1 MDIRNLNTITI
12 SGSKSVN
19 VNDRRTYTVNAPRTR
34 IYAGEWRVS
43 GARIVRKNATSVTIR
58 WTSPGLKFISYTATR
73 TNRGLLQGFYPVV
86 VNGSSTPSTPSNPR
100 ISNQNCTKA
109 TLQRG
114 PTPNGITWYWQGTNK
129 NGTST
134 SNSNSTY
141 LATTSGRYYLRARNN
156 RGVWSVGSSSVYVII
171 GTVGGSAWYAD
182 TDGDGLGDPN
192 NTLIQCRQPSGYVS
206 NNNDSC
212 PSSHGGGTA
221 NGCPSGG
228 GLSNEN
234 LNWVQSKSYDIK
246 GNLLSSSKGYFDE
259 LGRGTQTQSFDIKA
273 KRIWA
278 TQTLYDYAGRP
289 AFNTLSAPITNK
301 NSAEVF
307 QYKKGFIKKTNH
319 SNFTIADF
327 ENTDIYNPA
336 TIGSQNNTLGK
347 YYSSSNTDEEYQD
360 KTNRPYSRTIYSK
373 LNPGTVKQSIGGNK
387 INGEW
392 KQNYSFSMSAAQEMY
407 YVYGYDYFTHSP
419 AIAKTYTGIDRV
431 LNNNSKQIT
440 WLKVNKSVVEDVHG
454 NEFVSF
460 TDDDGKHLATA
471 RSGGTKKYEV
481 LSLIGEQKY
490 IDIHLPKGC
499 EGTLRFYGS
508 TWLYKVYDL
517 KTEQIVRNVNN
528 LPAGFYRIQYIG
540 NSTLSKASSL
550 TYINKS
556 NRVIYPVKSKSVGV
570 RYKVNYYDYTLNY
583 YNRAG
588 YLKSTLQPLGFND
601 NCLNALSPTVNH
613 NQNLATTFTQNSLG
627 KLLETKSPDEGKTKF
642 KYREDGQI
650 RFSQTSKQSGI
661 ENIIESDFT
670 FDYGGWLQNGS
681 VGYTIE
687 DGRLKVNVNSSWE
700 GVKYELP
707 DLITAP
713 GEKFEIKITF
723 DKGNTQSNVRGYFE
737 ELDMNGNHL
746 RFAVFDGNLSS
757 GENEYTYT
765 IVQGSKLRFRIDKD
779 NTNTGIETYFYI
791 DHISLNRVS
800 RVSEEF
806 SYTNYDEFGRPVE
819 SGVARGDFSS
829 LNPDSNAIIPNKK
842 LEEKQ
847 ETVYD
852 FGRSNFSGYGLY
864 STLGSL
870 YRHYKPTF
878 LAGNVVATKNQN
890 TTSWY
895 SYDVYGR
902 VKWIVQKIN
911 GLGVKTIDYVYDPV
925 TSQVV
930 KVIYQKNT
938 PSEKF
943 IHRYTYNVAQELVKV
958 ETSTDDI
965 EYISHAAYSYYE
977 TGALKR
983 TEIAN
988 GLQGI
993 DYIYNLAGQLKAI
1006 NHPHLTAASDPG
1018 GDRNDLFGMVIDYYN
1033 GDYTRN
1039 SNFSM
1044 INSGTDQYN
1053 GNIKGITSNTNWGSV
1068 TNNPAKYSYKYN
1080 NNNWLSEANFSG
1092 GNATASD
1099 DYKVHNIT
1107 YDANGN
1113 IKTLNRN
1120 KNTNGRNGNLM
1131 DQFTYHYKS
1140 ENSNRLD
1147 HIDDAVTT
1155 NTNADDL
1162 KDQNNGNY
1170 TYNSIGQLVEDREYV
1185 TASRPN
1191 DILRYEY
1198 NASGLVTK
1206 ITKAN
1211 RPLVEF
1217 FYNDKGFRTRK
1228 ISYTGHRSETTNY
1241 VRDASGSVLAIYQ
1254 NNTLIEHPIYGASR
1268 IGVYNKRSNTS
1279 VYQLTDH
1286 LGNVRAVVSKDN
1298 NGNAAALVSATD
1310 YYPFG
1315 MAMPGRQIVNGQPYR
1330 YAYQGQE
1337 KDSETGKE
1345 AFQLRLWDSRIGRW
1359 LTTDPYRQYNSPY
1372 LGMGND
1378 PINGI
1383 DPDGGYKTKWDRFWG
1398 WVGGGFQGKFTNSPN
1413 AESAMHRYGILKT
1426 SFDDGGGVTFNYDF
1440 GIKNAQIAAA
1450 NDIIGTQNFA
1460 NDLQNMGM
1468 EVNITNNRREA
1479 MNSNINF
1486 MVGLGLPSGKLA
1498 TTTRDASNVVK
1509 DIRKIKIPVYRVYG
1523 GGSGRFGESWTFIN
1537 PKLYGSS
1544 FRNFAGL
1551 PTTGLR
1557 ANSGNLMIKGS
1568 LEIKEISRI
1577 RMALPLHGNTGRLV
1591 PELIIK
1597 KSWNSVNWSAKNIT
1611 KVGF

>member
-1 MDIRNLNTITI
+1 MKKSFIQKGILFIFLMCSTVNVFGQRKLMDLRNLNTITI

-19 VNDRRTYTVNAPRTR
+19 GNDTRTYTVNAPRTR
-34 IYAGEWRVS
+34 IYAGKWRVS

-73 TNRGLLQGFYPVV
+73 TNRGLLKGFYPVV
-86 VNGSSTPSTPSNPR
+86 VNGSSTPYNLPIP
-100 ISNQNCTKA
+100 
-109 TLQRG
+109 
-114 PTPNGITWYWQGTNK
+114 
-129 NGTST
+129 
-134 SNSNSTY
+134 
-141 LATTSGRYYLRARNN
+141 
-156 RGVWSVGSSSVYVII
+156 
-171 GTVGGSAWYAD
+171 
-182 TDGDGLGDPN
+182 
-192 NTLIQCRQPSGYVS
+192 
-206 NNNDSC
+206 
-212 PSSHGGGTA
+212 
-221 NGCPSGG
+221 
-228 GLSNEN
+228 EN

-613 NQNLATTFTQNSLG
+613 NQNLATAFTQNSLG

-765 IVQGSKLRFRIDKD
+765 IVRGSKLRFRIDKD

-829 LNPDSNAIIPNKK
+829 LNPDSNAIILNKK

-965 EYISHAAYSYYE
+965 EYISHAEYSYYE

-1044 INSGTDQYN
+1044 INSGIDQFN

-1099 DYKVHNIT
+1099 DYRVHNIT

-1162 KDQNNGNY
+1162 KDQNKGNY

-1185 TASRPN
+1185 TASSPN

-1211 RPLVEF
+1211 RPLVQF
-1217 FYNDKGFRTRK
+1217 IYNDKGFRTRK
-1228 ISYTGHRSETTNY
+1228 ISFRGYRTETTNY

-1310 YYPFG
+1310 YYPGG
-1315 MAMPGRQIVNGQPYR
+1315 MPMPGRQFVNGKPYR
-1330 YAYQGQE
+1330 YGYQGE
-1337 KDSETGKE
+1337 FAETDEETGKP
-1345 AFQLRLWDSRIGRW
+1345 AFQLRLYDPRINRW
-1359 LTTDPYRQYNSPY
+1359 LSPDPMRQYHSPY
-1372 LGMGND
+1372 MAMDNRPNMSVDPTGGCTDCNECPDACSSLGVTTIESGHSIYYD
-1378 PINGI
+1378 F
-1383 DPDGGYKTKWDRFWG
+1383 DADKYFDRSDLNSTMFNQ
-1398 WVGGGFQGKFTNSPN
+1398 VNVSTNSDANLIFGNTWTKGAPQFMEN
-1413 AESAMHRYGILKT
+1413 GKKYQFDEADLKVAI
-1426 SFDDGGGVTFNYDF
+1426 DVLKNGERDF
-1440 GIKNAQIAAA
+1440 
-1450 NDIIGTQNFA
+1450 
-1460 NDLQNMGM
+1460 L
-1468 EVNITNNRREA
+1468 
-1479 MNSNINF
+1479 SNE
-1486 MVGLGLPSGKLA
+1486 
-1498 TTTRDASNVVK
+1498 
-1509 DIRKIKIPVYRVYG
+1509 IRKRLKDGLFHDNPTPLSKKTYYLWYG
-1523 GGSGRFGESWTFIN
+1523 HTV
-1537 PKLYGSS
+1537 
-1544 FRNFAGL
+1544 
-1551 PTTGLR
+1551 
-1557 ANSGNLMIKGS
+1557 GNLQLADSYIMMADMVTSYSNAIS
-1568 LEIKEISRI
+1568 LRPKHFNI
-1577 RMALPLHGNTGRLV
+1577 RS
-1591 PELIIK
+1591 I
-1597 KSWNSVNWSAKNIT
+1597 NSV
-1611 KVGF
+1611 

>member
-1 MDIRNLNTITI
+1 MKKSFIQKGILFIFLMCSTVNVFGHRRLMDLRNLNTITI

-19 VNDRRTYTVNAPRTR
+19 GNDTRTYTVNAPRTR
-34 IYAGEWRVS
+34 IYAGKWRVS
-43 GARIVRKNATSVTIR
+43 EGARIVRKNATSDTIR

-73 TNRGLLQGFYPVV
+73 TNRGLLKGFYPVV
-86 VNGSSTPSTPSNPR
+86 VNESSTPYNLPVP
-100 ISNQNCTKA
+100 
-109 TLQRG
+109 
-114 PTPNGITWYWQGTNK
+114 
-129 NGTST
+129 
-134 SNSNSTY
+134 
-141 LATTSGRYYLRARNN
+141 
-156 RGVWSVGSSSVYVII
+156 
-171 GTVGGSAWYAD
+171 
-182 TDGDGLGDPN
+182 
-192 NTLIQCRQPSGYVS
+192 
-206 NNNDSC
+206 
-212 PSSHGGGTA
+212 
-221 NGCPSGG
+221 
-228 GLSNEN
+228 EN

-307 QYKKGFIKKTNH
+307 QYKKGFIKKTDN
-319 SNFTIADF
+319 SNFTVADF

-419 AIAKTYTGIDRV
+419 AIAKTYTGIDQV
-431 LNNNSKQIT
+431 LNDTSKQIT

-508 TWLYKVYDL
+508 TSLYRVYDL

-556 NRVIYPVKSKSVGV
+556 NRVIYPVKNKSSAGV

-613 NQNLATTFTQNSLG
+613 NKNLTTTFTQNSLG

-650 RFSQTSKQSGI
+650 RFSQNSKQA
-661 ENIIESDFT
+661 
-670 FDYGGWLQNGS
+670 L
-681 VGYTIE
+681 VG
-687 DGRLKVNVNSSWE
+687 
-700 GVKYELP
+700 
-707 DLITAP
+707 
-713 GEKFEIKITF
+713 
-723 DKGNTQSNVRGYFE
+723 
-737 ELDMNGNHL
+737 
-746 RFAVFDGNLSS
+746 
-757 GENEYTYT
+757 
-765 IVQGSKLRFRIDKD
+765 
-779 NTNTGIETYFYI
+779 
-791 DHISLNRVS
+791 
-800 RVSEEF
+800 EF

-819 SGVARGDFSS
+819 SGVAKGDFSS
-829 LNPDSNAIIPNKK
+829 LNPNSNTIISNKK

-847 ETVYD
+847 ETIYD
-852 FGRSNFSGYGLY
+852 FGGSNFAGDGLY
-864 STLGSL
+864 RTLGSL

-902 VKWIVQKIN
+902 VKWILQKIN
-911 GLGVKTIDYVYDPV
+911 GLGIKTIDYVYDPV
-925 TSQVV
+925 TSQVL

-1006 NHPHLTAASDPG
+1006 NHPYLTAASDPG
-1018 GDRNDLFGMVIDYYN
+1018 RDRNDLFGMVIDYYN

-1044 INSGTDQYN
+1044 INSGTDQFN
-1053 GNIKGITSNTNWGSV
+1053 GNIKGITYNTNWGSV
-1068 TNNPAKYSYKYN
+1068 INNPAQYSYKYN
-1080 NNNWLSEANFSG
+1080 TNNWLSEANFNVTDNNNSIPVNVESSNVYVSG
-1092 GNATASD
+1092 TTTVIEASNSIILKPGFEAKIGSTFTAKITESNHIPKG
-1099 DYKVHNIT
+1099 DYDVSNIT

-1162 KDQNNGNY
+1162 KDQNKGNY

-1185 TASRPN
+1185 TTSRPN

-1211 RPLVEF
+1211 RPLVQF
-1217 FYNDKGFRTRK
+1217 IYNDKGFRTRK
-1228 ISYTGHRSETTNY
+1228 ISFRGYRTETTNY

-1254 NNTLIEHPIYGASR
+1254 NNTLIELPIYGASR

-1315 MAMPGRQIVNGQPYR
+1315 MPMPGRQIVNGQPYR

-1337 KDSETGKE
+1337 KDPETGKE

-1359 LTTDPYRQYNSPY
+1359 LTTDPYGQHSSPY
-1372 LGMGND
+1372 MGMGNN
-1378 PINGI
+1378 PISRI
-1383 DPDGGYKTKWDRFWG
+1383 DPDGGTDCPDPPCTGITNELPGFSLS
-1398 WVGGGFQGKFTNSPN
+1398 FQGG
-1413 AESAMHRYGILKT
+1413 YGLQNLD
-1426 SFDDGGGVTFNYDF
+1426 FDMNMYGRAGSMW
-1440 GIKNAQIAAA
+1440 
-1450 NDIIGTQNFA
+1450 NDIDWQEVYKPQIDEMLA
-1460 NDLQNMGM
+1460 SISAARRPM
-1468 EVNITNNRREA
+1468 EEA
-1479 MNSNINF
+1479 IF
-1486 MVGLGLPSGKLA
+1486 ETAVWLAPVPKVGLLGKGFNFLNRKLA
-1498 TTTRDASNVVK
+1498 TRYLSKVGQLQNFKNVNGFSIA
-1509 DIRKIKIPVYRVYG
+1509 IRKRAYKYHNSIHHASSTPWSSPTLFKTEGSAFNNLALDYNKSKNFAQLRFQTRQFGIFVNG
-1523 GGSGRFGESWTFIN
+1523 TAKGQGMTFGSGTQSL
-1537 PKLYGSS
+1537 KAYG
-1544 FRNFAGL
+1544 FY
-1551 PTTGLR
+1551 
-1557 ANSGNLMIKGS
+1557 
-1568 LEIKEISRI
+1568 
-1577 RMALPLHGNTGRLV
+1577 
-1591 PELIIK
+1591 
-1597 KSWNSVNWSAKNIT
+1597 T
-1611 KVGF
+1611 KPILSPW